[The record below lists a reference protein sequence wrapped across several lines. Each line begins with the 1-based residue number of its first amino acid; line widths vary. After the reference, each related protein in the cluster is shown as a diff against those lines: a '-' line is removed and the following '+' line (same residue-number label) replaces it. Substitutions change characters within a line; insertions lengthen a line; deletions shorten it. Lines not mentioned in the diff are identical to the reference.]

1 MCTGSAPWPYITAG
15 ILLSRRILRAAPL
28 PNWVRIWATSLVSD
42 TSFSWCC
49 SGCLGVAHAGRGT
62 AHTSLICLVGFW
74 CGGPRRGARHGL
86 EGRAAPSNADRA
98 PPRRSRTPYGQP
110 YYVPRRGNPRSLG
123 DRRRDREVRV
133 QPLDRRGRAR
143 GSRLG
148 QPHREDAADDEP
160 TAGEL
165 HEPGP

>member
-74 CGGPRRGARHGL
+74 CGGPRRGARHGPMRTEHHRVDHGL
-86 EGRAAPSNADRA
+86 RTA
-98 PPRRSRTPYGQP
+98 SRTT
-110 YYVPRRGNPRSLG
+110 SLAEATP
-123 DRRRDREVRV
+123 EV
-133 QPLDRRGRAR
+133 
-143 GSRLG
+143 
-148 QPHREDAADDEP
+148 
-160 TAGEL
+160 
-165 HEPGP
+165 